1 MSHFRYTEEEI
12 DELCRIPPWTDSSL
26 DKQTKRIHDQ
36 VPLTRKCI
44 VNQCLFWCDVAQRFK
59 RSLHSKRVA
68 VAPQDSDGNNNQ
80 NAQSSSES
88 NFIVGVIGCGSVG
101 SKFVRELV
109 KRDIVKPNQIKISSR
124 TPSRAKQRCGLEV
137 IQSNVE
143 IASHCTILFIFVLP
157 FHFRNFSRE
166 IRDAI
171 QGSRPLVVSSLAG
184 FTQMYLQRA
193 LNTPFLITTGVDM
206 PTIQTA
212 AEHLNEEFP
221 LASFST
227 GDELVHFQDYFMGV
241 FEPGGEMNP
250 TNPTEGDPKPKETND
265 DQKEQTNNNENQDQN
280 QNQENANDIHKL
292 TLQNGTDNEYK
303 NNQDPQN
310 KPESSQLQEAS
321 VSKDQNLSNSQ
332 NQEGEQEKPK
342 DDNDNIVNPFTQGF
356 SQPKLLRKVHEA
368 SFAAE
373 NLSNCGFDFLTNTI
387 NALKDWVALDSNY
400 AKIQA
405 KPETYNKLWARSFI
419 PLSSLNRV
427 ESIQT
432 SGSVEQ
438 QMPVRFMLKRAF
450 IRSLIGIKFVN
461 MDISEQQK
469 MAPLSAT

>member
-44 VNQCLFWCDVAQRFK
+44 VDQCLFWCDVAQRFK

-68 VAPQDSDGNNNQ
+68 VTPQDADENNQ
-80 NAQSSSES
+80 ANNQSSDA

-137 IQSNVE
+137 IPSNVE

-212 AEHLNEEFP
+212 AEHLDEEFP

-227 GDELVHFQDYFMGV
+227 GDELVHFQDYFMGM
-241 FEPGGEMNP
+241 FEAGGDMNP
-250 TNPTEGDPKPKETND
+250 ANQAETDSKPKELNQEQK
-265 DQKEQTNNNENQDQN
+265 DQQDQN
-280 QNQENANDIHKL
+280 PSQPNIDNVESQTSQNHNTESNDQNVSPTNGTENENNNNALNDINEEQKS
-292 TLQNGTDNEYK
+292 QNEE
-303 NNQDPQN
+303 NNQN
-310 KPESSQLQEAS
+310 NESEQKNE
-321 VSKDQNLSNSQ
+321 KDL
-332 NQEGEQEKPK
+332 
-342 DDNDNIVNPFTQGF
+342 NPFTMGF
-356 SQPKLLRKVHEA
+356 SNSKLMRKVHEA

-373 NLSNCGFDFLTNTI
+373 NLSNCGFDFLTSTI

-450 IRSLIGIKFVN
+450 IRSLIGNKFVN
-461 MDISEQQK
+461 METSEQQK
-469 MAPLSAT
+469 LAPLSAT